1 MDSFEFGT
9 RTENRLGK
17 REEMPAG
24 TSRICSFENRQRIV
38 LRIIVGRSLMP
49 LRSLFTH
56 RSLLREFQISLSTN
70 LHRIYLIGR
79 LLARLI
85 EIMAIIAPL
94 VARKN
99 VALA

>member
-1 MDSFEFGT
+1 MLPPFRFHTPHNSPSG
-9 RTENRLGK
+9 
-17 REEMPAG
+17 
-24 TSRICSFENRQRIV
+24 
-38 LRIIVGRSLMP
+38 
-49 LRSLFTH
+49 
-56 RSLLREFQISLSTN
+56 EFQTSLSTN